1 MENLETNLAS
11 SNPMAKHNIFWLQ
24 VRSLKTVI
32 TLIGPFGISLLEIHG
47 VYSRLGIRSKSVLCG
62 ACDPDPATDVRLPFM
77 EALDKAVP
85 QAGATH
91 MKTEK

>member
-1 MENLETNLAS
+1 
-11 SNPMAKHNIFWLQ
+11 MAKHTIFWLQ

-47 VYSRLGIRSKSVLCG
+47 VYSRLGIRSKSVP
-62 ACDPDPATDVRLPFM
+62 CDPDPATDVRLPFM

-91 MKTEK
+91 MKTAK